1 MATHVITVIVVSGV
15 IGQILIPGDS
25 VSCVSEVFGPIVILD
40 IWLPM

>member
-15 IGQILIPGDS
+15 IGHVLIPGDP
-25 VSCVSEVFGPIVILD
+25 VCCVSEVFGPIVILE